1 MCVCIDRFCESLL
14 CKCLLGLLVY
24 ERSVICCL
32 VDIEKKKRSP
42 SFNRSLF
49 FNVISEVWSL
59 LLMVCLFSLS
69 FVFSCCFQR
78 LVNWVCDCSIS
89 YIKELLWPLQ
99 SPWRSNTNMTSW
111 NRMMTTDTIGW
122 QNLCVHTVRPVIF

>member
-1 MCVCIDRFCESLL
+1 MSVLTDFVKACFVNVY
-14 CKCLLGLLVY
+14 LVY
-24 ERSVICCL
+24 LCMKGLWFVAWLISRR
-32 VDIEKKKRSP
+32 KKDRPHSTEAY
-42 SFNRSLF
+42 FL
-49 FNVISEVWSL
+49 NVISEVWSL

-89 YIKELLWPLQ
+89 YIKELLWPRQ

-122 QNLCVHTVRPVIF
+122 QNWCVHTVKPVIF